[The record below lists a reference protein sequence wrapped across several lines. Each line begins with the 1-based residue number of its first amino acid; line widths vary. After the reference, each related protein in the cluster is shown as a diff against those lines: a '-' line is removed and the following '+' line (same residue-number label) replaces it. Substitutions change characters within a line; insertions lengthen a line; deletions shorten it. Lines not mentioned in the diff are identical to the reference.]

1 MPIFGNGFFILE
13 KMMNPILRI
22 VLLGVFILA
31 LPRVSFAQKKIE
43 QEKGVKKKDVPSA
56 AVDWLNDAFEGK
68 KKVKWYEEFSNEGRA
83 YEGKFWW
90 DKRFHSV
97 KFDTLGAIV
106 DVEIEIPFEELD
118 ESIRASITD
127 YLQSEFEDYK
137 INRLQIQYSGESDD
151 LEDFFDEDENEGIV
165 IRYELEYT
173 GKLKGEIS
181 KFWEG
186 LFDHTG
192 AFISQ
197 QEVEVR
203 IMDNLIF

>member
-1 MPIFGNGFFILE
+1 LPIFGNGFFIFE
-13 KMMNPILRI
+13 KMMNSILRI
-22 VLLGVFILA
+22 VLFGLFILA

-90 DKRFHSV
+90 GKRFHSV

-106 DVEIEIPFEELD
+106 DVEIEIPFMELD
-118 ESIRASITD
+118 ESVRTNISG
-127 YLQSEFEDYK
+127 YLQSEFEDHK

-165 IRYELEYT
+165 IRYELEFA
-173 GKLKGEIS
+173 GKLKGEIG

-192 AFISQ
+192 AFITQ

-203 IMDNLIF
+203 FMDNLIF